1 MEPAPQLAKYAGQL
15 LKASCASY
23 AKGLAQLALCR
34 SQLPEKRAYSWKL
47 CVK

>member
-15 LKASCASY
+15 LKASRASY

-34 SQLPEKRAYSWKL
+34 
-47 CVK
+47 